1 MVVLTIGSFIGFAIF
16 LIMIQLG
23 TMQRWEEAFALQ
35 IIQSRTPSLTRM
47 MHFFYQF
54 RKSLSD
60 SCDRFTVVCLSIIA
74 GGSCTKTAVS
84 IFIVSAAAYLI
95 KRIVRRDRP
104 IDHRLVEEK
113 DHSFPS
119 AHAATSAA
127 MYGTIALNLGIL
139 VPTAVLP
146 MTLLAILLSFMIG
159 FSRVYLGIHFLT
171 DVIGGWL
178 LGTGVAGLVTFTD
191 EYLML
196 ISNKKEQLRLEAVL
210 FYSSECNERIISSI
224 LFPYCTDSSSSN
236 WISGTL

>member
-47 MHFFYQF
+47 MHFFTNLGKAF
-54 RKSLSD
+54 P
-60 SCDRFTVVCLSIIA
+60 TVAIA
-74 GGSCTKTAVS
+74 LLLFAFPSSRADLAPKTSVS

-127 MYGTIALNLGIL
+127 MYGTIALNLGQL
-139 VPTAVLP
+139 VPSAVIP

-178 LGTGVAGLVTFTD
+178 LGAGVAGLVTL
-191 EYLML
+191 LMN
-196 ISNKKEQLRLEAVL
+196 S
-210 FYSSECNERIISSI
+210 
-224 LFPYCTDSSSSN
+224 
-236 WISGTL
+236 

>member
-47 MHFFYQF
+47 MYFFTNLGKAF
-54 RKSLSD
+54 P
-60 SCDRFTVVCLSIIA
+60 TVAIA
-74 GGSCTKTAVS
+74 LLLFVFPSSRADLALKTAVS

-127 MYGTIALNLGIL
+127 MYGTIALNLGQL
-139 VPTAVLP
+139 VPSAVLP
-146 MTLLAILLSFMIG
+146 MTLLAVLLSFMIG

-178 LGTGVAGLVTFTD
+178 LGTGVAGLVTL
-191 EYLML
+191 LM
-196 ISNKKEQLRLEAVL
+196 N
-210 FYSSECNERIISSI
+210 
-224 LFPYCTDSSSSN
+224 T
-236 WISGTL
+236 

>member
-47 MHFFYQF
+47 MHFFTNLGKAF
-54 RKSLSD
+54 P
-60 SCDRFTVVCLSIIA
+60 TVTIA
-74 GGSCTKTAVS
+74 LLLFAFPSSRADLAPKTAVS

-127 MYGTIALNLGIL
+127 MYGTIALNLGQL
-139 VPTAVLP
+139 VPSAVIP

-178 LGTGVAGLVTFTD
+178 LGAGVAGLVTL
-191 EYLML
+191 LMN
-196 ISNKKEQLRLEAVL
+196 S
-210 FYSSECNERIISSI
+210 
-224 LFPYCTDSSSSN
+224 
-236 WISGTL
+236 

>member
-47 MHFFYQF
+47 MHFFTNLGKAF
-54 RKSLSD
+54 PI
-60 SCDRFTVVCLSIIA
+60 VAIA
-74 GGSCTKTAVS
+74 LLLFAFPSSRADLAPKTAVS

-127 MYGTIALNLGIL
+127 MYGTIALNLGQL
-139 VPTAVLP
+139 VPSAVIP

-178 LGTGVAGLVTFTD
+178 LGAGVAGLVTL
-191 EYLML
+191 LMN
-196 ISNKKEQLRLEAVL
+196 S
-210 FYSSECNERIISSI
+210 
-224 LFPYCTDSSSSN
+224 
-236 WISGTL
+236 

>member
-35 IIQSRTPSLTRM
+35 IIQSRTPSLTHM
-47 MHFFYQF
+47 MHFFTNLGKAF
-54 RKSLSD
+54 P
-60 SCDRFTVVCLSIIA
+60 TVVIA
-74 GGSCTKTAVS
+74 LLLFAFPSSRADLAPKTAVS

-127 MYGTIALNLGIL
+127 MYGTIALNLGQL
-139 VPTAVLP
+139 VPSAVIP

-178 LGTGVAGLVTFTD
+178 LGAGVAGLVTL
-191 EYLML
+191 LMN
-196 ISNKKEQLRLEAVL
+196 S
-210 FYSSECNERIISSI
+210 
-224 LFPYCTDSSSSN
+224 
-236 WISGTL
+236 